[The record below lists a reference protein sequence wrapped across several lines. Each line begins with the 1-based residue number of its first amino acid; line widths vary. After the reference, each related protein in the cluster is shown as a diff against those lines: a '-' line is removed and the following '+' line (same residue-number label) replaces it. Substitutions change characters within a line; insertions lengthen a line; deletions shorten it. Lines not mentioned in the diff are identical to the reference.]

1 MNILITLSG
10 KNYMAQAKAQIEKDG
25 SFISEKFSSYGTALK
40 AGTYKVEISSSIV
53 SLQPVDVQK
62 LLGSKGRNL
71 VGMSVS
77 DDLVNGKTLSYC
89 KEITMT

>member
-10 KNYMAQAKAQIEKDG
+10 KNYMAQAKAQIAKDG

-62 LLGSKGRNL
+62 LLGSKGGIWLECRFL
-71 VGMSVS
+71 MIW
-77 DDLVNGKTLSYC
+77 LMEKRYLTAKKLR
-89 KEITMT
+89 